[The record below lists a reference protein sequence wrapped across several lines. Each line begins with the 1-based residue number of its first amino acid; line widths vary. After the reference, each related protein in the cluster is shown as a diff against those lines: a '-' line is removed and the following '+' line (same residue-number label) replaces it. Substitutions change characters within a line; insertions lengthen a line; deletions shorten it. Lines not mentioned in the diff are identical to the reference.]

1 MNATASTMMKT
12 MTFRTKVP
20 HCHFLIRNFSGKSFD
35 LMSAEMSE
43 LIDLL
48 TDDIKSCG
56 VNYLELV
63 EKIEEDEV
71 K

>member
-1 MNATASTMMKT
+1 
-12 MTFRTKVP
+12 
-20 HCHFLIRNFSGKSFD
+20 
-35 LMSAEMSE
+35 MSAEMSE

-63 EKIEEDEV
+63 EEIEEDEV
-71 K
+71 TNY